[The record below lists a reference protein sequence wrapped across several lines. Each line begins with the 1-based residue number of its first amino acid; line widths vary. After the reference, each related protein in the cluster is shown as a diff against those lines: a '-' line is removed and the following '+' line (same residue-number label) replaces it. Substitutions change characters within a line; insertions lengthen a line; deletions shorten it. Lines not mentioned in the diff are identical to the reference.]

1 MHRPP
6 LLTQVQ
12 HWANTAQTDHVTLRH
27 WPLTLEVMAPV
38 ADAGRRSSSIRMPSL
53 KFVALGIRKIW
64 RTMCV
69 SINGFERILASLGG
83 CAVIALLIRRII
95 ANKNCNNYV
104 TATVVFNPTVVC
116 DNRVPNAPNV
126 VPTLPWRQSMIKFHV
141 FNNGSVSVTVN
152 FYSAFFCKRTP
163 NALRALA

>member
-116 DNRVPNAPNV
+116 DNRVPTAPNV
-126 VPTLPWRQSMIKFHV
+126 CSYTTLATINDQIPRIQQRISI
-141 FNNGSVSVTVN
+141 S
-152 FYSAFFCKRTP
+152 YSEF
-163 NALRALA
+163 L